1 MTPHVFALLFP
12 KLWTLST
19 FLYFLIIHHCVF
31 VASSFSLN
39 NDKSLLLFFLQ
50 GKKSPAGAPGSLS
63 FFKPIN
69 HAVNLRVISVETLL
83 FFSLLVSPL
92 SLQSF
97 YYFLKSHINDADCQW
112 LKTSVNLWNLSPDDH
127 DYRASIWFVN
137 LVTSKLNCWSSV
149 EILYCVVVK
158 FLSY

>member
-50 GKKSPAGAPGSLS
+50 GKKVLQELLEVWA

-112 LKTSVNLWNLSPDDH
+112 LKTGVNLWNLPPDDQ
-127 DYRASIWFVN
+127 DEDQFD
-137 LVTSKLNCWSSV
+137 L
-149 EILYCVVVK
+149 
-158 FLSY
+158 

>member
-50 GKKSPAGAPGSLS
+50 GKKVLQELLEVWA

-69 HAVNLRVISVETLL
+69 HAVNLRVISVETFCFSFPSWSLL
-83 FFSLLVSPL
+83 WVFSL
-92 SLQSF
+92 F
-97 YYFLKSHINDADCQW
+97 I
-112 LKTSVNLWNLSPDDH
+112 TSS
-127 DYRASIWFVN
+127 R
-137 LVTSKLNCWSSV
+137 VTSMMLIVNGSKQVWIC
-149 EILYCVVVK
+149 EIFHQMTTIIEHQFDL
-158 FLSY
+158 